1 MNYGS
6 LRDYFLGV
14 GAKRLSR
21 VDAEPKISNQHEIN
35 TTQAMRKSFLHEDGP
50 RQLPAAFIWL
60 GLDEDDQFLVD
71 GTATH
76 YDTRAGQPNRSP
88 EWRLYYPRNAV
99 TETMSQGDALFL
111 ALHADETL
119 YFIVAPEG
127 STSEQQLCWLF
138 GVEPDEGF
146 ATREI
151 PSGGPK
157 LDIAARYVLRE
168 IGLELEDA
176 EAATL
181 DAIIEPFGADFPKTK
196 VFSSAAR
203 DSLEVDCRDDPDGAL
218 VAWLDQ
224 EEAMFYRLERRVVE
238 AAIEK
243 GFVGPDGVDVKEFV
257 TFSLS
262 VQNRRK
268 SRRGYSLENQME
280 AILCAHGIK
289 FKRDAETEPGHKP
302 DFLFP
307 SEKAYRTAPTG
318 APHLAMLGAK
328 STCKERWR
336 QVLAEADK
344 IPNKHLLTLEPSVTE
359 AQTDQMAQHNLQL
372 VVPQSIQE
380 KYSEGQQRW
389 LWTVADFVR
398 FARSIRRD
406 CDG

>member
-14 GAKRLSR
+14 GAKRLSG
-21 VDAEPKISNQHEIN
+21 VDAEPKRSNQHEIN
-35 TTQAMRKSFLHEDGP
+35 TTQAMRRNFLYEDGP
-50 RQLPAAFIWL
+50 RKYQAVFIWL
-60 GLDEDDQFLVD
+60 GRDEDDQFQAD

-76 YDTRAGQPNRSP
+76 YDTRAGQPDRSS

-99 TETMSQGDALFL
+99 TEAMGEGDALFL
-111 ALHADETL
+111 ALQADATL
-119 YFIVAPEG
+119 YFVVAPRG
-127 STSEQQLCWLF
+127 SSSEQQLGWLF

-151 PSGGPK
+151 PHGGPK

-168 IGLELEDA
+168 IGLELDDA

-181 DAIIEPFGADFPKTK
+181 DTVIEPFGTDFPKTK
-196 VFSSAAR
+196 VFSKAAR
-203 DSLEVDCRDDPDGAL
+203 DSLDVDCRDDPDGAL
-218 VAWLDQ
+218 IAWLDQ
-224 EEAMFYRLERRVVE
+224 EEAMFYRLERRVVA

-268 SRRGYSLENQME
+268 SRRGYSLENQIE
-280 AILCAHGIK
+280 AILCMHGIG
-289 FKRDAETEPGHKP
+289 FKRNAKTEKRHKP

-307 SEKAYRTAPTG
+307 SEEAYRAASAG

-328 STCKERWR
+328 SSCKERWR

-344 IPNKHLLTLEPSVTE
+344 IPNKHLLTLEPRITE
-359 AQTDQMAQHNLQL
+359 PQTNQMADSGLQL
-372 VVPQSIQE
+372 VVPRSIQASYTE
-380 KYSEGQQRW
+380 AQQAW
-389 LWTVADFVR
+389 LWDFADFIGYVAALR
-398 FARSIRRD
+398 
-406 CDG
+406 G